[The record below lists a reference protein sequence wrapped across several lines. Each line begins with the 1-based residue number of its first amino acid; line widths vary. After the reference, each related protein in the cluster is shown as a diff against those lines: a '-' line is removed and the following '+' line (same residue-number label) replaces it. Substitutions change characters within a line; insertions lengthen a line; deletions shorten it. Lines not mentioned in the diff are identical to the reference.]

1 MAISIQ
7 LPNLP
12 DNNITQTELIAK
24 LLELRPQFETYVISF
39 FIIGIYWIS
48 YHQVFNHITDSH
60 AIMIWLNLLFLFFIT
75 LISFA
80 TSLQIDYGLYHI
92 IFIIYAL
99 ILIITGSLLASIWLH
114 TKKKKNKLI
123 DKSLSRIQTRNIF
136 LQSLLPPTAFAI
148 SILISFVNIQIA
160 YYFWMAIIPRKIILR
175 KISHPY

>member
-12 DNNITQTELIAK
+12 DNNITQTEIIAK

-39 FIIGIYWIS
+39 FIIGIYCIS
-48 YHQVFNHITDSH
+48 YHQVFNHITGSH

-114 TKKKKNKLI
+114 TKKNNLI